1 MLRAAIDL
9 LRQRLPA
16 PWTLEPP
23 TAPAA
28 KADPAVDA
36 ELRLRAPD
44 GAEVTL
50 PIEAKRLLNTRD
62 VPIALEALQ
71 RAASRWGSGDEV
83 VLVLAARYLA
93 PATRERIVAAGAG
106 YVDLT
111 GNVQLAA
118 ERPALLIRDRGADR
132 DPWRGPGRPRGT
144 LKGPPA
150 ARVVRALID
159 FAPPYTV
166 PELAER
172 AGASTGATYRVVD
185 FLEEQGLLER
195 QRYAPISDVRWRPL
209 LERWSRDYGFAQ
221 SNTVATFL
229 EPRGLSAL
237 TDRLASRPQLDYV
250 LTGSLAAERVAAY
263 APARLA
269 TLYVRDIAAASE
281 LLDLRLT
288 ESGANIALWPAA
300 TTTSSSSAPRR
311 STACGSRQSARWL
324 SICSPARVATPAKRL
339 RCSTGWQP
347 MSPPGDADILV
358 AARAALLDALDALRD
373 QRDALVLIGAQA
385 IYLHHRRRAGRAGRG
400 DQGQ

>member
-9 LRQRLPA
+9 LRERLPA

-28 KADPAVDA
+28 NDADPAVDA
-36 ELRLRAPD
+36 ELRLQAPD
-44 GAEVTL
+44 GAEVTVL
-50 PIEAKRLLNTRD
+50 LEAKRLLNTRD

-71 RAASRWGSGDEV
+71 RTALRWGSGDEV

-93 PATRERIVAAGAG
+93 PATRERIAAAGAG

-111 GNVQLAA
+111 GNLQLAV

-159 FAPPYTV
+159 FAPLYTV

-185 FLEEQGLLER
+185 FLEERGLLER
-195 QRYAPISDVRWRPL
+195 QRYGPISDVRWRPL

-237 TDRLASRPQLDYV
+237 TERLAGRPQLDYV

-269 TLYVRDIAAASE
+269 MLYVRDIAAASE
-281 LLDLRLT
+281 LLELRPT
-288 ESGANIALWPAA
+288 ESGANVALASGDYDVVFERA
-300 TTTSSSSAPRR
+300 QMTD
-311 STACGSRQSARWL
+311 GV
-324 SICSPARVATPAKRL
+324 RVAAVSQVAVDL
-339 RCSTGWQP
+339 LTG
-347 MSPPGDADILV
+347 PGRNPSEAT
-358 AARAALLDALDALRD
+358 ALLDWMAANEP
-373 QRDALVLIGAQA
+373 AW
-385 IYLHHRRRAGRAGRG
+385 RR
-400 DQGQ
+400 